1 MFSTLLLLALTTQT
15 PAGAPE
21 PPISEIT
28 VKYNKFDDFTA
39 IRLDLGS
46 FTDDRGTFVASLSC
60 VYSGKARPEEL
71 RSRVNLHIYRYGE
84 TWEFLHEHQ
93 IRIVCGDDRIEHD
106 GDAYNSDMKGGDC
119 NEFLNTYLSRATLK
133 SCLAKDQDIE
143 VKIGYS
149 KPIPF
154 MARAREKMKIFLDYL
169 DKYPK
174 DK

>member
-1 MFSTLLLLALTTQT
+1 MMALSLGIPGDGAFLFDRVHPAVVVPRRELVANHVHTLLLLALTTQT

-28 VKYNKFDDFTA
+28 VKYNKFDDLTA

-106 GDAYNSDMKGGDC
+106 G
-119 NEFLNTYLSRATLK
+119 
-133 SCLAKDQDIE
+133 
-143 VKIGYS
+143 
-149 KPIPF
+149 
-154 MARAREKMKIFLDYL
+154 
-169 DKYPK
+169 
-174 DK
+174 